1 MSDTLAGATG
11 RARQARHAGYG
22 GPPGGTGG
30 SGRSRGTRRLVR
42 ARPASLWSDAWQ
54 DLRRRPMFVGAA
66 CLIGVFLAMAA
77 FPRLF
82 TSVDPF
88 DAATC
93 RLAEARKGMSV
104 LHWFG
109 TDNLG
114 CDVYARAVYG
124 ARDSILVGVA
134 TTVVT
139 ALVGGLLG
147 LVAGFRGG
155 VTDTLFSRV
164 TEIFFAIP
172 AILGAL
178 LILSVFRTG
187 NVWTV
192 VLALAVLAWPMTFRI
207 TRAAVITA
215 KGQDYVIAARALG
228 ASAGRI
234 MFRHILPNA
243 VAPVIVVA
251 TINLGTFVAAEAG
264 LSFLGVGLSSPDISW
279 GLMISDARRRFLE
292 APEPLL
298 FPALFLSLTVLAFIM
313 LGDAVRDALDP
324 KLR

>member
-1 MSDTLAGATG
+1 MSDTLAPAGR
-11 RARQARHAGYG
+11 RARHGK
-22 GPPGGTGG
+22 P
-30 SGRSRGTRRLVR
+30 
-42 ARPASLWSDAWQ
+42 ARPPKPPKAASLWSDAWH
-54 DLRRRPMFVGAA
+54 DLRRRPLFIGSAV
-66 CLIGVFLAMAA
+66 LIGIFLIMSVF
-77 FPRLF
+77 PWLF

-88 DAATC
+88 DAASC
-93 RLAEARKGMSV
+93 RLADARQGMSGA
-104 LHWFG
+104 HWFG

-114 CDVYARAVYG
+114 CDVYARTVYG
-124 ARDSILVGVA
+124 ARNSIVVGVT

-147 LVAGFRGG
+147 LVAGFKGG
-155 VTDTLFSRV
+155 AVDTLFSRV

-172 AILGAL
+172 SILGAL
-178 LILSVFRTG
+178 LILAVFRTG

-192 VLALAVLAWPMTFRI
+192 MLALAVLTWPMTFRI
-207 TRAAVITA
+207 MRAAVITA
-215 KGQDYVIAARALG
+215 KSQDYVVAARALG
-228 ASAGRI
+228 ASAPRI

-251 TINLGTFVAAEAG
+251 TINLGGFIAAEAG
-264 LSFLGVGLSSPDISW
+264 LSFLGVGLRSPDISW
-279 GLMISDARRRFLE
+279 GLMISDARERFLE
-292 APEPLL
+292 APGPLL

>member
-1 MSDTLAGATG
+1 MGDSPAPATG
-11 RARQARHAGYG
+11 HARHARRPSRFRSSGSSR
-22 GPPGGTGG
+22 G
-30 SGRSRGTRRLVR
+30 SGRRGR
-42 ARPASLWSDAWQ
+42 AQEIRPASLWSDAWQ
-54 DLRRRPMFVGAA
+54 DLRGRPLFVGAA
-66 CLIGVFLAMAA
+66 FIIIVFLAMSA

-82 TSVDPF
+82 TSVNPF

-93 RLAEARKGMSV
+93 QLSDARQGVSG

-114 CDVYARAVYG
+114 CDVYARVVYG
-124 ARDSILVGVA
+124 ARNSVVIGVTTTVA
-134 TTVVT
+134 T
-139 ALVGGLLG
+139 ALFGGLLG
-147 LVAGFRGG
+147 LVAGFTGG
-155 VTDTLFSRV
+155 AVDTLFSRI

-172 AILGAL
+172 SVLGAL

-207 TRAAVITA
+207 ARAAVITA
-215 KGQDYVIAARALG
+215 KSQDYVLAAVGLG
-228 ASAGRI
+228 ASAPRI

-264 LSFLGVGLSSPDISW
+264 LSFLGVGLNSPDISW
-279 GLMISDARRRFLE
+279 GLMIADARRRFLE
-292 APEPLL
+292 APGPLL